1 MKTKIKMNY
10 IASVS
15 QNIVNKVDNFF
26 IENPYDKGLYLILTR
41 YFIKNEIEKYNILDI
56 DKKEITKTISYLL
69 KERGIL

>member
-15 QNIVNKVDNFF
+15 KSIVNKVDNFF

-69 KERGIL
+69 KEKGIL